1 MAQKVKIKRKRKNN
15 AKGLKVRKIKR
26 KQAVKI
32 IIYVAHKYGANP
44 ENFER
49 AKKITHDLQV
59 NDLENTYICP
69 LLTFSHLHYG
79 EIGYEAE
86 MENCLD
92 LLSIADKLIVASDLS
107 KGVCKEIDFAN
118 LVGMEV
124 EFLEDT
130 E

>member
-1 MAQKVKIKRKRKNN
+1 MINILIYISHIYQGDIK
-15 AKGLKVRKIKR
+15 
-26 KQAVKI
+26 
-32 IIYVAHKYGANP
+32 
-44 ENFER
+44 NFER

-69 LLTFSHLHYG
+69 LLIFSHLQYG

-86 MENCLD
+86 IEACID
-92 LLSIADKLIVASDLS
+92 ILSVCDKLVVASDLS

-118 LVGMEV
+118 LVGMDV
-124 EFLEDT
+124 IYLEDAT